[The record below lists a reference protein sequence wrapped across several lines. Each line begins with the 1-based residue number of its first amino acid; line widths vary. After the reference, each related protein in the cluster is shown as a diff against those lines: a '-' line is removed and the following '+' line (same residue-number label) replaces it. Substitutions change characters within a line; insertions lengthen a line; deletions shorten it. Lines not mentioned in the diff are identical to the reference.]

1 MGIPTLVAVQ
11 EELAAQRAKQAAL
24 EAQLAYVLVKQN
36 EMSAN
41 QDEMAS
47 DLKQL
52 LAFFLPKPT

>member
-1 MGIPTLVAVQ
+1 MGIPTLV
-11 EELAAQRAKQAAL
+11 AAL
-24 EAQLAYVLVKQN
+24 EAQLAYVLDKQN
-36 EMSAN
+36 EMSARQEEMSAK

>member
-1 MGIPTLVAVQ
+1 LSRWERLRNDINK
-11 EELAAQRAKQAAL
+11 ELDRVHN
-24 EAQLAYVLVKQN
+24 VLVKQN
-36 EMSAN
+36 EMSARQEEMSAK